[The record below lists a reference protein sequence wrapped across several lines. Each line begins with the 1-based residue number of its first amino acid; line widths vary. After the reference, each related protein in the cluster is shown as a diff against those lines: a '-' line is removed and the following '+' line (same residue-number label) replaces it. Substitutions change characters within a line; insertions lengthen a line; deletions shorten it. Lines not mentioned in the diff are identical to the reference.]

1 MFLRI
6 FHSYTLWKMKIDLIC
21 CAKRKSKWGM
31 EFISVYFFFKKNLFD
46 SLIACITTAKRTFYI
61 SPTRMITFFVEIV
74 FGCSRFAKN
83 WKFNKKNLAKRMSN
97 HYYCQTQ
104 QKIFERQ
111 KNEQFFFI
119 YTSLR
124 FRPFRLCVA
133 DQFIILSSFPN
144 QSLLSVVRVCVC
156 VSLTKVCRG
165 TFAFEMH
172 LTMDI
177 AQYNPHTHT

>member
-31 EFISVYFFFKKNLFD
+31 EFIQCVFFCKKNLFD

-83 WKFNKKNLAKRMSN
+83 WKFNKKKTLQNGWAIIIIVKLNRRYLKGKKTNNFSLFTLLYGSGHFDYASLTN
-97 HYYCQTQ
+97 SLYY
-104 QKIFERQ
+104 
-111 KNEQFFFI
+111 
-119 YTSLR
+119 LR
-124 FRPFRLCVA
+124 FP
-133 DQFIILSSFPN
+133 IK
-144 QSLLSVVRVCVC
+144 VCVLSC
-156 VSLTKVCRG
+156 VFVCACHWQKFVG
-165 TFAFEMH
+165 A
-172 LTMDI
+172 LLPLKCI
-177 AQYNPHTHT
+177 